1 MVRVVRELMRLV
13 LRRMLMVLVLLV
25 LMLVLKL
32 LVLVLRLLMRVV
44 RIRALRQVHRAGG
57 CAATTFAVSRP
68 EEMASNSCV
77 IPGRDLLCQ
86 RANGWR
92 LWLWC
97 TRARAAVVSPA
108 GNKLTGSAAAQ

>member
-25 LMLVLKL
+25 LMLELEL
-32 LVLVLRLLMRVV
+32 LVLVLVLGLRMRVV
-44 RIRALRQVHRAGG
+44 RIRALRQVHRAGA

-77 IPGRDLLCQ
+77 IPGRDLALPTSQ
-86 RANGWR
+86 RIEA
-92 LWLWC
+92 LALVH
-97 TRARAAVVSPA
+97 TRTRCCGVASRE
-108 GNKLTGSAAAQ
+108 